1 MLYRDIGLDRPVSA
15 LSLGSW
21 NTFSRLSRRE
31 CAGLLS
37 LAVERGINLFDVGY
51 YWDKPDTEEAF
62 AAAMRTAGL
71 RREQYMLAL
80 KLWLWN
86 YPEQSLAEQAK
97 ASLRRLDVDHV
108 DVVMVS
114 RPTPEVDFAAFCE
127 EVDALVR
134 AGIARAW
141 GVTNWEPEQIE
152 AACAVLNGRSPCL
165 DRKSVV

>member
-114 RPTPEVDFAAFCE
+114 
-127 EVDALVR
+127 
-134 AGIARAW
+134 
-141 GVTNWEPEQIE
+141 
-152 AACAVLNGRSPCL
+152 
-165 DRKSVV
+165 